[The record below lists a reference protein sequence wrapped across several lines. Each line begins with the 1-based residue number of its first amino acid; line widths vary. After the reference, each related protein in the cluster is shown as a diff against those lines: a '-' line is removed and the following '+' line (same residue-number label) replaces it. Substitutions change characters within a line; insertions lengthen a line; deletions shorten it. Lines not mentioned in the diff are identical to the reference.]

1 MGDLVIFKTLSLGRF
16 YIVVFKLLVLLTEM
30 QLVVKNKLLVYDEN
44 KV

>member
-1 MGDLVIFKTLSLGRF
+1 MDGLVIFKTLPLGRF
-16 YIVVFKLLVLLTEM
+16 CIVVFKLLVLLTEM